1 MYIYILYFVLFHST
15 LRHKILY
22 CKVLYVTWKF
32 QVQEP
37 SAKKSWTPKV
47 GAAEGKGRG
56 EGQVEVL
63 TALKLQRRGRVW
75 CEEHRRRTYSLDLP
89 TLTGY
94 SRALV

>member
-1 MYIYILYFVLFHST
+1 MYIYILYFVLFLRST

-22 CKVLYVTWKF
+22 CKVLYVTWF

-63 TALKLQRRGRVW
+63 TALRRSCKDAGG
-75 CEEHRRRTYSLDLP
+75 CE
-89 TLTGY
+89 
-94 SRALV
+94 V